1 VLHLDFLC
9 KQLVQQQRPMDAVL
23 QRILPLICAHVAACS
38 LHARYPS
45 LSTTLKPAPP
55 VLLQLQTAMVSTGTE
70 LKQLVV
76 DVAAAGSGMSAKDV
90 TAQLPAAPAAPA
102 SSSSGGSLGAIV
114 LQRAQLLISL
124 ASLYYLDQGI
134 KVLFTQYAIKFPSAL
149 AGMFGVFALLCVV
162 GDKTA
167 DKILGWYN
175 PALNWI
181 ARWLPL
187 FYVPALVTLPLALNG
202 IPGACTAALLHF

>member
-1 VLHLDFLC
+1 
-9 KQLVQQQRPMDAVL
+9 
-23 QRILPLICAHVAACS
+23 
-38 LHARYPS
+38 
-45 LSTTLKPAPP
+45 
-55 VLLQLQTAMVSTGTE
+55 MVSTGTE

-90 TAQLPAAPAAPA
+90 TAQLPAAPAPSAA
-102 SSSSGGSLGAIV
+102 GSSSSGGLGVIL

-124 ASLYYLDQGI
+124 ATLYYLDQGI
-134 KVLFTQYAIKFPSAL
+134 KVLFTQYAVKFPSAL
-149 AGMFGVFALLCVV
+149 AGMFGVFVLLCGV
-162 GDKTA
+162 GDKAA
-167 DKILGWYN
+167 DGILGWYN

-202 IPGACTAALLHF
+202 IPGGPGSRYRSTYRCRLQQLGRYHIVVACRHKQGQAAVAAAQCRPVLLNACFC